1 MATTIG
7 DSISRVRNV
16 LKAVKEDPF
25 LTDRFIYS
33 IILKYGKTLLKRQDD
48 LKQIMKYQSLFEVL
62 PCVELIE
69 IDKVE
74 ACCSGIKS
82 KCRIMRTKEK
92 IPPPLE
98 GSYGPLIRNITS
110 IDSSIEMISTYPS
123 TYVSLS
129 NSTNF
134 KYNKSKYFW
143 YVDGHLYFPNIDWD
157 AVRIEALFDGDV
169 SHLKADSEPCALIQ
183 DSFFRIPDFLFS
195 EVEQFAI
202 KEILTAGQI
211 PPDGADDNQ
220 NIFR

>member
-33 IILKYGKTLLKRQDD
+33 IILKYSKTLLKRQDD

-98 GSYGPLIRNITS
+98 GSYGPLIRNVTS

-143 YVDGHLYFPNIDWD
+143 YIDGHLYFPNIDWD

-169 SHLKADSEPCALIQ
+169 SYLKADAEPCTLIQ
-183 DSFFRIPDFLFS
+183 DTFFRIPDFLFS
-195 EVEQFAI
+195 EIEQYAI
-202 KEILTAGQI
+202 KELLTAGQI
-211 PPDGADDNQ
+211 PADGADDSQ

>member
-48 LKQIMKYQSLFEVL
+48 LNQIMKYQSLFEVL

-69 IDKVE
+69 IDKIE

-134 KYNKSKYFW
+134 KYNNSKYFW

-169 SHLKADSEPCALIQ
+169 SHLKADAEPCTLIQ
-183 DSFFRIPDFLFS
+183 DTFFRIPDFLFS

>member
-1 MATTIG
+1 
-7 DSISRVRNV
+7 
-16 LKAVKEDPF
+16 
-25 LTDRFIYS
+25 
-33 IILKYGKTLLKRQDD
+33 LKYGKTLLKRQDD
-48 LKQIMKYQSLFEVL
+48 LNQIMKYESLFEVL

-69 IDKVE
+69 IDKIE

-169 SHLKADSEPCALIQ
+169 SHLKADAEPCTLIQ
-183 DSFFRIPDFLFS
+183 NTFFRIPDFLFS
-195 EVEQFAI
+195 EVEQYAI

>member
-1 MATTIG
+1 MATTVG

-98 GSYGPLIRNITS
+98 GSYGPLIRNVTS

-169 SHLKADSEPCALIQ
+169 THLKTDSDPCTLIQ
-183 DSFFRIPDFLFS
+183 DTFFRIPDFLFS
-195 EVEQFAI
+195 EVEQYAI
-202 KEILTAGQI
+202 KEILTSGQI
-211 PPDGADDNQ
+211 PADGADDNQ

>member
-33 IILKYGKTLLKRQDD
+33 IILKYSKTLLKRQDD

-98 GSYGPLIRNITS
+98 GSYGPLIRNVTS

-143 YVDGHLYFPNIDWD
+143 YIDGHLYFPNIDWD

-169 SHLKADSEPCALIQ
+169 THLKTDADPCTLIQ
-183 DSFFRIPDFLFS
+183 DTFFRIPDFLFS
-195 EVEQFAI
+195 EVEQYAI
-202 KEILTAGQI
+202 KEILTSGQI
-211 PPDGADDNQ
+211 PADGADDNQ

>member
-69 IDKVE
+69 IDKIE

-92 IPPPLE
+92 IPPPSE
-98 GSYGPLIRNITS
+98 GSYGPLIRNVTS

-143 YVDGHLYFPNIDWD
+143 YLDGHLYFPNIDWD

-169 SHLKADSEPCALIQ
+169 SHLKADVEPCTLIQ
-183 DSFFRIPDFLFS
+183 DTFFRIPDFLFS
-195 EVEQFAI
+195 EVEQYAI